1 MKRGDLV
8 FTNLFG
14 EKNRSG
20 ILIDVHKL
28 PTNAL
33 EFFSCKVLLT
43 NGIVKRF
50 TSSQLLTVKDVEE
63 YEIFSR

>member
-1 MKRGDLV
+1 MKPGDLV
-8 FTNLFG
+8 YTNLFG
-14 EKNRSG
+14 EENLLG
-20 ILIDVHKL
+20 ILIDVRKL

-43 NGIVKRF
+43 SGIVKRF